1 MSFRAE
7 SEQWRKK
14 MSDQDWDNLGLIIE
28 DEALL
33 MQGACCLTIYEG
45 ICTEPD
51 YKNRVNEIMTTDRL
65 RLEAALFLT
74 YNNSTSSEHTPE
86 LFDSILKNCR
96 ADKSNLPELSA
107 YLQPANRDLGDNP

>member
-7 SEQWRKK
+7 SEQWRKD

-33 MQGACCLTIYEG
+33 MQGACCLTLFEG

-51 YKNRVNEIMTTDRL
+51 YTNRVNEIMTTDRL
-65 RLEAALFLT
+65 RLEAALFLA
-74 YNNSTSSEHTPE
+74 YNNAASPEDTPN
-86 LFDSILKNCR
+86 LFDSLLKDCQT
-96 ADKSNLPELSA
+96 DKSNFPKLST
-107 YLQPANRDLGDNP
+107 YLQSANRDSGDTQ